1 MSVTV
6 QIDSHRIESDPGATL
21 FGLAKRMDVRIP
33 TSCSGNGNCRE
44 CLVEITGGGE
54 LLSGRASEEDH
65 LQGDFRLS
73 CRATVEAGSGTIRCQ
88 TLQRGSI
95 RIEEHGV
102 RLPCLDE
109 APPLGPA
116 VTRDGDRV
124 RLDGEEIDRTTGP
137 LHGLAVDL
145 GTTTV
150 SMRLVDLETGRIKAS
165 QSFENPQRFGGSDV
179 LARVKFDT
187 DHKGRLL
194 RRTLAGYMSRAIE
207 SFGVPAGSI
216 YEVVLV
222 GNPVMR
228 DLFFGLDVYPLGQM
242 PYRSVTEQ
250 EFRDGQRPGTH
261 LAKRGKQSLLPIHPD
276 GRVYALP
283 LIGSHVGADMTACLL
298 ATGLAREE
306 RTVAVMDIGT
316 NTELVIGNR
325 HKLQAAS
332 CPAGPAFEGG
342 QIQCGMP
349 ALDGAIERVQL
360 EPEQRLGVIGDG
372 RPTGLCGSG
381 LIDLLGELRRTEKIN
396 SCGRMT
402 DDSDRFSLDAE
413 NNVYLTEEDI
423 SQLAQAK
430 AANVAGLHLLH
441 QNYGIDFSDLDVFY
455 LAGGFARHID
465 LGHARRIGLIPDLP
479 DERIVQVGNA
489 ALEGAT
495 LALLSVAAR
504 EEADQL
510 VRSIEHVELETF
522 PEFFHCFADGAQFE
536 PFQSRVTEAI
546 V

>member
-6 QIDSHRIESDPGATL
+6 QIDSTRIESEAGATL
-21 FGLAKRMDVRIP
+21 FDLAKRMDVRIP

-54 LLSGRASEEDH
+54 LLSGRTPEEAH

-73 CRATVEAGSGTIRCQ
+73 CRATLEAGSGAIRCQ
-88 TLQRGSI
+88 TLQRGAI
-95 RIEEHGV
+95 QIEEHGV
-102 RLPCLDE
+102 SLPCLDE
-109 APPLGPA
+109 PPPLGPA
-116 VTRDGDRV
+116 VIRDGDRV
-124 RLDGEEIDRTTGP
+124 LLDSEEIDRSTGP

-150 SMRLVDLETGRIKAS
+150 AMRLVDLETGRIKAS
-165 QSFENPQRFGGSDV
+165 QSFENPQRFGGTDV

-242 PYRSVTEQ
+242 PYRSVTEH
-250 EFRDGQRPGTH
+250 EFREGQRPGTH

-283 LIGSHVGADMTACLL
+283 LVGSHVGSDTAACLL

-306 RTVAVMDIGT
+306 RTVAMMDIGT

-342 QIQCGMP
+342 QIQCGMS
-349 ALDGAIERVQL
+349 ALHGAIERVQL
-360 EPEQRLGVIGDG
+360 EPEQRLGVIGG
-372 RPTGLCGSG
+372 GPPSGLCGSG
-381 LIDLLGELRRTEKIN
+381 LIDLLGELLRTGRIN
-396 SCGRMT
+396 SCGRLT
-402 DDSDRFSLDAE
+402 DDSDRFWLDSE
-413 NNVYLTEEDI
+413 NDVYLTEEDI

-465 LGHARRIGLIPDLP
+465 LDHARRIGLIPDLP

-495 LALLSVAAR
+495 LALLSVSAR
-504 EEADQL
+504 EEIDHL
-510 VRSIEHVELETF
+510 VRRIEHVELETF
-522 PEFFHCFADGAQFE
+522 PEFFHCFTEGAQFV
-536 PFQSRVTEAI
+536 PFQTRITEAI
-546 V
+546 I

>member
-109 APPLGPA
+109 ALPLGPA

-298 ATGLAREE
+298 ATSLAREE

>member
-6 QIDSHRIESDPGATL
+6 QIDSQRIESAAGATL
-21 FGLAKRMDVRIP
+21 FDLAKRMDVRIP
-33 TSCSGNGNCRE
+33 TSCSGNGSCCE
-44 CLVEITGGGE
+44 CLVEIAEGAE
-54 LLSGRASEEDH
+54 LLSDRAPEEDH

-73 CRATVEAGSGTIRCQ
+73 CRATVEAGTGAICCQ
-88 TLQRGSI
+88 TPQRGAI
-95 RIEEHGV
+95 QIEERGI

-116 VTRDGDRV
+116 VTRNGEQV
-124 RLDGEEIDRTTGP
+124 LLDGGEIDRSTGP

-150 SMRLVDLETGRIKAS
+150 AMRLVDLESGRIKAS

-207 SFGVPAGSI
+207 SFGVPSGSI
-216 YEVVLV
+216 YEVVVV

-242 PYRSVTEQ
+242 PYRSVTEH
-250 EFRDGQRPGTH
+250 EFREGQRPGTH
-261 LAKRGKQSLLPIHPD
+261 LAKCGKQSLLPIHPD

-283 LIGSHVGADMTACLL
+283 LIGSHVGSDTTACLL

-325 HKLQAAS
+325 HKLQVAS

-349 ALDGAIERVQL
+349 ALEGAIERVQL
-360 EPEQRLGVIGDG
+360 EPEQRLGVIGG
-372 RPTGLCGSG
+372 AQPAGLCGSG
-381 LIDLLGELRRTEKIN
+381 LIDLLGELLRTGRIN
-396 SCGRMT
+396 SAGRLA
-402 DDSDRFSLDAE
+402 DGSDRFCLDAD

-441 QNYGIDFSDLDVFY
+441 QNYGIDFADLDLFY

-465 LGHARRIGLIPDLP
+465 VGHARRIGLIPDLP

-504 EEADQL
+504 EEIDQL
-510 VRSIEHVELETF
+510 VRRIEHVELETF
-522 PEFFHCFADGAQFE
+522 PEFFHCFAEGAQFV
-536 PFQSRVTEAI
+536 PFQTRATEPI

>member
-1 MSVTV
+1 VSVTV

>member
-6 QIDSHRIESDPGATL
+6 QIDSRRIESEAGVTL
-21 FGLAKRMDVRIP
+21 FGLAKRMGVRIP

-44 CLVEITGGGE
+44 CLVEIAEGGE
-54 LLSGRASEEDH
+54 SLNTRAPEEEH

-73 CRATVEAGSGTIRCQ
+73 CRATLEAGSGLVRCQ
-88 TLQRGSI
+88 TLQRGAI
-95 RIEEHGV
+95 QIEEKGV
-102 RLPCLDE
+102 RLPCLDVP
-109 APPLGPA
+109 PPLGPA

-150 SMRLVDLETGRIKAS
+150 SMRLVDLESGRIKAS

-207 SFGVPAGSI
+207 SFGVPTGSI

-298 ATGLAREE
+298 ATGLVREE

-402 DDSDRFSLDAE
+402 DDSDRFSIDAE
-413 NNVYLTEEDI
+413 NDVYLTEEDI

-504 EEADQL
+504 EEAGQL

-522 PEFFHCFADGAQFE
+522 PEFFHCFTDGAQFE

>member
-6 QIDSHRIESDPGATL
+6 QIDSHRIESDAGVTL
-21 FGLAKRMDVRIP
+21 FGLAKRMNVRIP

-44 CLVEITGGGE
+44 CLVEIAEGGE
-54 LLSGRASEEDH
+54 RLSARTSEEDH

-73 CRATVEAGSGTIRCQ
+73 CRATVEANSGEIHCH
-88 TLQRGSI
+88 TLQRGAI
-95 RIEEHGV
+95 QIEERGV
-102 RLPCLDE
+102 CLPCLDK

-124 RLDGEEIDRTTGP
+124 LLDGEEIDRTTGP

-150 SMRLVDLETGRIKAS
+150 SLRLVDLETGRVKAS

-187 DHKGRLL
+187 DQGGRLL

-222 GNPVMR
+222 GNPVMC

-250 EFRDGQRPGTH
+250 AFRDGQRPGTH

-276 GRVYALP
+276 GRVYILP
-283 LIGSHVGADMTACLL
+283 LIGSHVGSDMAACLL
-298 ATGLAREE
+298 STGLAREE

-349 ALDGAIERVQL
+349 ALEGAIERVQL
-360 EPEQRLGVIGDG
+360 EPEWELGVIGGG

-381 LIDLLGELRRTEKIN
+381 LIDLLGELLRIGRIN
-396 SCGRMT
+396 SCGRFT
-402 DDSDRFSLDAE
+402 DDSDRFWIDAE
-413 NNVYLTEEDI
+413 NDVYLTEEDI

-504 EEADQL
+504 EEIDQL
-510 VRSIEHVELETF
+510 VRRIEHVELETF
-522 PEFFHCFADGAQFE
+522 PEFFHCFAEGAQFV
-536 PFQSRVTEAI
+536 PFQTRATEPI

>member
-1 MSVTV
+1 
-6 QIDSHRIESDPGATL
+6 
-21 FGLAKRMDVRIP
+21 MDMRIP
-33 TSCSGNGNCRE
+33 TSCSGNGSCRE
-44 CLVEITGGGE
+44 CLVEITEGGE
-54 LLSGRASEEDH
+54 LLSERTPEEEH

-73 CRATVEAGSGTIRCQ
+73 CRATIKANSGSIHCH
-88 TLQRGSI
+88 TLQRGAI
-95 RIEEHGV
+95 QIEERGV
-102 RLPCLDE
+102 CLPCFDE

-124 RLDGEEIDRTTGP
+124 LLDNEEIDRTTGP

-187 DHKGRLL
+187 DHGGSLL

-242 PYRSVTEQ
+242 PYRSITEQ

-261 LAKRGKQSLLPIHPD
+261 LAKRGKQSLLPIHPS

-283 LIGSHVGADMTACLL
+283 LIGSHVGSDTAACLL
-298 ATGLAREE
+298 ATGMAREN
-306 RTVAVMDIGT
+306 RTVALMDIGT

-325 HKLQAAS
+325 QKLQAAS

-349 ALDGAIERVQL
+349 ALEGAIERVQL
-360 EPEQRLGVIGDG
+360 EPEQRLGVIGG
-372 RPTGLCGSG
+372 APAVGLCGSG
-381 LIDLLGELRRTEKIN
+381 LIDLLGELRRTGKIN
-396 SCGRMT
+396 SCGRLT
-402 DDSDRFSLDAE
+402 DDSDRFWLNGE
-413 NNVYLTEEDI
+413 NNIYLTEEDI

-441 QNYGIDFSDLDVFY
+441 QNYGIDFSDLDRFY

-465 LGHARRIGLIPDLP
+465 LHHARRIGLIPDLP

-504 EEADQL
+504 REIDQL
-510 VRSIEHVELETF
+510 VQRIEHVELETF
-522 PEFFHCFADGAQFE
+522 PEFFHCFTDGAQFE
-536 PFQSRVTEAI
+536 PFECRITEAI

>member
-1 MSVTV
+1 
-6 QIDSHRIESDPGATL
+6 
-21 FGLAKRMDVRIP
+21 
-33 TSCSGNGNCRE
+33 
-44 CLVEITGGGE
+44 
-54 LLSGRASEEDH
+54 
-65 LQGDFRLS
+65 
-73 CRATVEAGSGTIRCQ
+73 
-88 TLQRGSI
+88 
-95 RIEEHGV
+95 
-102 RLPCLDE
+102 
-109 APPLGPA
+109 
-116 VTRDGDRV
+116 DGDRV

-137 LHGLAVDL
+137 VHGLAVDL

-150 SMRLVDLETGRIKAS
+150 SMRLVDLESGRIKAS

-187 DHKGRLL
+187 DQKGRLL

-207 SFGVPAGSI
+207 SFGVPTGSI

-261 LAKRGKQSLLPIHPD
+261 LAKRGKQSLLPIHPE

-413 NNVYLTEEDI
+413 NDVYLTEEDI

-441 QNYGIDFSDLDVFY
+441 QNYGIDFADLDVFY

-495 LALLSVAAR
+495 LALLSVSAR
-504 EEADQL
+504 EEIDQL
-510 VRSIEHVELETF
+510 VRRIEHVELETF
-522 PEFFHCFADGAQFE
+522 PEFFHCFTDGAQFV
-536 PFQSRVTEAI
+536 PFQTRVTEAI

>member
-1 MSVTV
+1 
-6 QIDSHRIESDPGATL
+6 
-21 FGLAKRMDVRIP
+21 MDVRIP
-33 TSCSGNGNCRE
+33 TSCSGKGNCRE
-44 CLVEITGGGE
+44 CLVEIAQGDE
-54 LLSGRASEEDH
+54 LLSDRTPEEAH

-73 CRATVEAGSGTIRCQ
+73 CRATLEAGSGAIRCQ
-88 TLQRGSI
+88 TLQRGAI
-95 RIEEHGV
+95 QIEEHGI

-109 APPLGPA
+109 PPLLGPA
-116 VTRDGDRV
+116 VIRDGDRV
-124 RLDGEEIDRTTGP
+124 LLDGEEIDRSTGP

-150 SMRLVDLETGRIKAS
+150 AMRLVDLETGCIKAS

-207 SFGVPAGSI
+207 SFDVPPDSI

-242 PYRSVTEQ
+242 PYRSVTEH
-250 EFRDGQRPGTH
+250 EFLESQRPGTH

-283 LIGSHVGADMTACLL
+283 LVGSHVGSDTTACLL

-306 RTVAVMDIGT
+306 RTVAMMDIGT

-325 HKLQAAS
+325 HKLHAAS

-349 ALDGAIERVQL
+349 ALEGAIERVQL
-360 EPEQRLGVIGDG
+360 EPEQRLGVIGG
-372 RPTGLCGSG
+372 GPPSGLCGSG
-381 LIDLLGELRRTEKIN
+381 LIDLLGELLRTGRIN
-396 SCGRMT
+396 SCGRLT
-402 DDSDRFSLDAE
+402 DDSDRFWLDAE
-413 NNVYLTEEDI
+413 NDVYLTEEDI

-465 LGHARRIGLIPDLP
+465 LDHARRIGLIPDLP
-479 DERIVQVGNA
+479 HERIVQVGNA

-504 EEADQL
+504 EETDQL
-510 VRSIEHVELETF
+510 VRRIEHVELETF
-522 PEFFHCFADGAQFE
+522 PEFFHCFTEGAQFV
-536 PFQSRVTEAI
+536 PFQTRITEAI
-546 V
+546 I

>member
-495 LALLSVAAR
+495 LALLSVSAR

>member
-1 MSVTV
+1 
-6 QIDSHRIESDPGATL
+6 
-21 FGLAKRMDVRIP
+21 MDVRIP
-33 TSCSGNGNCRE
+33 TSCSGKGNCRE
-44 CLVEITGGGE
+44 CLVEIAQGGE
-54 LLSGRASEEDH
+54 LLSDRTPEEAH

-73 CRATVEAGSGTIRCQ
+73 CRATIEVGSGAIRCQ
-88 TLQRGSI
+88 TLQRGAI
-95 RIEEHGV
+95 QIEEHGV
-102 RLPCLDE
+102 SLPCLDE
-109 APPLGPA
+109 APQLGPA
-116 VTRDGDRV
+116 VTRDGDQV
-124 RLDGEEIDRTTGP
+124 LLDGEEIDRSTGP
-137 LHGLAVDL
+137 IHGLAVDL

-150 SMRLVDLETGRIKAS
+150 AMRLVDLESGRVMAS

-207 SFGVPAGSI
+207 SFEVSPGSI

-242 PYRSVTEQ
+242 PYRSVTEH
-250 EFRDGQRPGTH
+250 EFHEGQRAGTH

-283 LIGSHVGADMTACLL
+283 LVGSHVGSDTAACLL

-306 RTVAVMDIGT
+306 RMVAMMDIGT

-349 ALDGAIERVQL
+349 ALEGAIERVLL
-360 EPEQRLGVIGDG
+360 EPEQRLGVIGG
-372 RPTGLCGSG
+372 GPPSGLCGSG
-381 LIDLLGELRRTEKIN
+381 LIDLLGELLRTKRIN
-396 SCGRMT
+396 SCGRLT
-402 DDSDRFSLDAE
+402 DDSDRFWLDAE
-413 NNVYLTEEDI
+413 NDVYLTEEDI

-441 QNYGIDFSDLDVFY
+441 QNYEIDFSDLDVFY

-465 LGHARRIGLIPDLP
+465 LDHARRIGLIPDLP

-495 LALLSVAAR
+495 LALLSVSAR
-504 EEADQL
+504 EEIDQL
-510 VRSIEHVELETF
+510 VRRIEHVELETF
-522 PEFFHCFADGAQFE
+522 PEFFHCFTEGAQFV
-536 PFQSRVTEAI
+536 PFQNRITEAI
-546 V
+546 I

>member
-316 NTELVIGNR
+316 NPELVIGNR

>member
-6 QIDSHRIESDPGATL
+6 QIDSHRIESEAGVTL
-21 FGLAKRMDVRIP
+21 FGLAKRMGVRIP

-44 CLVEITGGGE
+44 CLVEIAEGGE
-54 LLSGRASEEDH
+54 SLSTRAPEEEH

-73 CRATVEAGSGTIRCQ
+73 CRATVEAGSGLVRCQ
-88 TLQRGSI
+88 TLQRGAI
-95 RIEEHGV
+95 QIEEKGV

-109 APPLGPA
+109 PPPLGPA

-150 SMRLVDLETGRIKAS
+150 SMRLVDLESGRIKAS

-207 SFGVPAGSI
+207 SFGVPTGSI

-242 PYRSVTEQ
+242 PYRSVTEH
-250 EFRDGQRPGTH
+250 EFLEGQRPGTH

-402 DDSDRFSLDAE
+402 DDSDRFWLDAE
-413 NNVYLTEEDI
+413 NDVYLTEEDI

-495 LALLSVAAR
+495 LALLSVSAR
-504 EEADQL
+504 EEIDQL
-510 VRSIEHVELETF
+510 VRRIEHVELETF
-522 PEFFHCFADGAQFE
+522 PEFFHCFTDGAQFV
-536 PFQSRVTEAI
+536 PFQTRVTEAI

>member
-1 MSVTV
+1 M
-6 QIDSHRIESDPGATL
+6 G
-21 FGLAKRMDVRIP
+21 VRIP

-44 CLVEITGGGE
+44 CLVEIAEGGE
-54 LLSGRASEEDH
+54 SLSTRAPEEEH

-73 CRATVEAGSGTIRCQ
+73 CRATLEAGSGLVRCQ
-88 TLQRGSI
+88 TLQRGAI
-95 RIEEHGV
+95 QIEEKGV
-102 RLPCLDE
+102 RLPCLDV
-109 APPLGPA
+109 PPSLGPA

-150 SMRLVDLETGRIKAS
+150 SMRLVDLESGRIKAS

-207 SFGVPAGSI
+207 SFGVPTGSI

-242 PYRSVTEQ
+242 PYRSVTEH
-250 EFRDGQRPGTH
+250 EFLEGQRPGTH

-316 NTELVIGNR
+316 NTELVIGNC

-413 NNVYLTEEDI
+413 NDVYLTEEDI

-522 PEFFHCFADGAQFE
+522 PEFFHCFTDGAQFE

>member
-1 MSVTV
+1 VSVTV
-6 QIDSHRIESDPGATL
+6 QIDSHRIESEAGVTL
-21 FGLAKRMDVRIP
+21 FGLAKRMGVRIP

-44 CLVEITGGGE
+44 CLVEIAEGGE
-54 LLSGRASEEDH
+54 SLSTRAPEEEH

-73 CRATVEAGSGTIRCQ
+73 CRATVEAGSGLVRCQ
-88 TLQRGSI
+88 TLQRGAI

-124 RLDGEEIDRTTGP
+124 LLDGEEIDRTTGP

-150 SMRLVDLETGRIKAS
+150 SMRLVDLETGRIRAS

-207 SFGVPAGSI
+207 SFGVPTGSI

-242 PYRSVTEQ
+242 PYRSVTEH
-250 EFRDGQRPGTH
+250 EFLEGQRPGTH

-360 EPEQRLGVIGDG
+360 EPEQRLGVIGGG

-396 SCGRMT
+396 SCGRLT
-402 DDSDRFSLDAE
+402 DDSDRFWLDAE

>member
-360 EPEQRLGVIGDG
+360 EPGQRLGVIGDG

>member
-1 MSVTV
+1 MSVIV
-6 QIDSHRIESDPGATL
+6 QIDSHRIESDTGATL
-21 FGLAKRMDVRIP
+21 FDLAKRTDVRIP

-44 CLVEITGGGE
+44 CLVEINEGGE
-54 LLSGRASEEDH
+54 LLSARSREEDH

-73 CRATVEAGSGTIRCQ
+73 CRAAVETDSGTIRCQ
-88 TLQRGSI
+88 TLQRGAI

-102 RLPCLDE
+102 SLPCLDE
-109 APPLGPA
+109 VPPLVPA
-116 VTRDGDRV
+116 VRRDGDRIL
-124 RLDGEEIDRTTGP
+124 LDGDEIDRTAGP

-187 DHKGRLL
+187 DHGGRLL

-207 SFGVPAGSI
+207 SFGVSAGSI
-216 YEVVLV
+216 YELVLV

-250 EFRDGQRPGTH
+250 EFRDGQRPDTS
-261 LAKRGKQSLLPIHPD
+261 LSKRGKQSLLPIHPN
-276 GRVYALP
+276 GRVYTLP
-283 LIGSHVGADMTACLL
+283 LIGSHVGSDMSACLL
-298 ATGLAREE
+298 ATGMARED

-349 ALDGAIERVQL
+349 ALEGAIERVRL
-360 EPEQRLGVIGDG
+360 EQEMELEVIGG
-372 RPTGLCGSG
+372 GCPVGLCGSG
-381 LIDLLGELRRTEKIN
+381 LIDLLGELLRTGRIN
-396 SCGRMT
+396 SCGRLT
-402 DDSDRFSLDAE
+402 DDSERFWVDT
-413 NNVYLTEEDI
+413 NNNIYLTEEDI

-430 AANVAGLHLLH
+430 AANVAWLHLLH
-441 QNYGIDFSDLDVFY
+441 QNYGIDFSDLDRFY

-465 LGHARRIGLIPDLP
+465 LDHARRIGLIPDLP

-504 EEADQL
+504 EEIGKL
-510 VRSIEHVELETF
+510 VRGIEHVELEMF
-522 PEFFHCFADGAQFE
+522 PEFFHCFTDGAQFE
-536 PFQSRVTEAI
+536 SFHCRITEAI

>member
-109 APPLGPA
+109 ALPLGPA

>member
-1 MSVTV
+1 VSVTV

-207 SFGVPAGSI
+207 SFGVPTGSI

-228 DLFFGLDVYPLGQM
+228 DLFFGLDVYSLGQM

-413 NNVYLTEEDI
+413 NDVYLTEEDI

-495 LALLSVAAR
+495 LALLSVSAR
-504 EEADQL
+504 EEIDQL
-510 VRSIEHVELETF
+510 VRRIEHVELETF
-522 PEFFHCFADGAQFE
+522 PEFFHCFTDGAQFV
-536 PFQSRVTEAI
+536 PFQTRVTEAI

>member
-1 MSVTV
+1 MSVIV
-6 QIDSHRIESDPGATL
+6 QIDSHQIESGAGAML
-21 FGLAKRMDVRIP
+21 FDLAKQMDVRIP
-33 TSCSGNGNCRE
+33 TSCFGRGNCRE
-44 CLVEITGGGE
+44 CLVEITKGGE
-54 LLSGRASEEDH
+54 LLSSRTREEDH

-73 CRATVEAGSGTIRCQ
+73 CRATVEADSGAICCQ
-88 TLQRGSI
+88 TLQRGAI

-102 RLPCLDE
+102 SLPCLNE
-109 APPLGPA
+109 VPPLGPA
-116 VTRDGDRV
+116 VRRDGDRV
-124 RLDGEEIDRTTGP
+124 LLDGDEIDRTTES

-187 DHKGRLL
+187 DHRGRLL
-194 RRTLAGYMSRAIE
+194 RRTLIGYMSRAIG
-207 SFGVPAGSI
+207 SFGVSAGSI
-216 YEVVLV
+216 YELVLV

-242 PYRSVTEQ
+242 PYRSVAEQ
-250 EFRDGQRPGTH
+250 EFRDGQRSGTH
-261 LAKRGKQSLLPIHPD
+261 LAKSGKQSLLPINPN
-276 GRVYALP
+276 GRVYTLP
-283 LIGSHVGADMTACLL
+283 LIGSHVGSDMTACLL
-298 ATGLAREE
+298 ATGMAQED

-349 ALDGAIERVQL
+349 ALEGAIERVRL
-360 EPEQRLGVIGDG
+360 EPEKELGVIGG
-372 RPTGLCGSG
+372 GCPVGLCGSG
-381 LIDLLGELRRTEKIN
+381 LIDLIGELRRTGRIN
-396 SCGRMT
+396 SCGRLV
-402 DDSDRFSLDAE
+402 DDSDRFWLDAE
-413 NNVYLTEEDI
+413 NNMYLTEEDI

-441 QNYGIDFSDLDVFY
+441 QNYGIDFSDLDLFY
-455 LAGGFARHID
+455 LAGGFARYID
-465 LGHARRIGLIPDLP
+465 LDHARRIGLIPDLP

-504 EEADQL
+504 GEIDKL
-510 VRSIEHVELETF
+510 VRHIEHVELETF
-522 PEFFHCFADGAQFE
+522 PEFFHCFTDGAQFE
-536 PFQSRVTEAI
+536 PFKCRVKEAI

>member
-6 QIDSHRIESDPGATL
+6 QIDSQRIDSAVGATL
-21 FGLAKRMDVRIP
+21 FDLARQMDVRIP
-33 TSCSGNGNCRE
+33 TSCSGNAKCRE
-44 CLVEITGGGE
+44 CLVEIAEGGD
-54 LLSGRASEEDH
+54 LLSSRAPEEEH
-65 LQGDFRLS
+65 LDGEFRLS
-73 CRATVEAGSGTIRCQ
+73 CRATIEAGSGTIRCQ
-88 TLQRGSI
+88 TLQRGAI
-95 RIEEHGV
+95 QIEEHGFS
-102 RLPCLDE
+102 LPCLDE
-109 APPLGPA
+109 PPPLRPA
-116 VTRDGDRV
+116 VTRYGDRV
-124 RLDGEEIDRTTGP
+124 LLDGREIDRSTGP
-137 LHGLAVDL
+137 LHGLAMDL

-150 SMRLVDLETGRIKAS
+150 SMRLVDLETGRIKSS

-179 LARVKFDT
+179 LARVKFNSE
-187 DHKGRLL
+187 HKGQLL
-194 RRTLAGYMSRAIE
+194 RRTLVGYMSRAIE
-207 SFGVPAGSI
+207 SFGVASGSI

-228 DLFFGLDVYPLGQM
+228 DLFFGLDVYSLGQM
-242 PYRSVTEQ
+242 PYRSVTEH
-250 EFRDGQRPGTH
+250 EFLEGQRSGTH
-261 LAKRGKQSLLPIHPD
+261 LVKRGNQSLLPIHPD

-283 LIGSHVGADMTACLL
+283 LIGSHVGSDTAACLL

-325 HKLQAAS
+325 HKFHAAS

-349 ALDGAIERVQL
+349 ALEGAIERVQL
-360 EPEQRLGVIGDG
+360 KPEERIGVIGG
-372 RPTGLCGSG
+372 GCPTGLCGSG
-381 LIDLLGELRRTEKIN
+381 LIDLLGELLRTGQMN
-396 SCGRMT
+396 SRGRFT
-402 DDSDRFSLDAE
+402 DDSDRFWLDAE
-413 NNVYLTEEDI
+413 NDVYLTEGDI

-441 QNYGIDFSDLDVFY
+441 QNYGIDFADLDLFY

-465 LGHARRIGLIPDLP
+465 VGHARRIGLIPDLP

-504 EEADQL
+504 EEIGQL
-510 VRSIEHVELETF
+510 VRRIEHVELETF
-522 PEFFHCFADGAQFE
+522 PEFFHCFADGAQFV
-536 PFQSRVTEAI
+536 PFQTRAKEPI